1 MSLESIPLE
10 VILCYILP
18 YLHISEILALC
29 VTSRSLNKDFDD
41 NKVWREM
48 YIRKRKKDF
57 YKLEHTKMK
66 KLVFDWRAF
75 QSHWPSQMSSPEE
88 GGGEERTNDSSV
100 VSLFIHNNSDITFDI
115 VHARTTGRYAWTSK
129 DIPFGTVAPHSFRVI
144 KTYVKHR
151 WLITAQKNNR
161 TNEVY
166 QSKGFIIRSSDVT
179 HKPIKILKE
188 NGRMKVHENVV
199 HIDVGEI
206 YDKDKAKKLL
216 NTTLPKNPRNYKDF
230 KGMTL
235 RSQLSK
241 VKKNKK
247 DKEQKVYYGQ
257 VLLNT
262 KKQQLED
269 LQQDI
274 QYSEENLNCEKEKLK
289 RMKMFVHTVEAL

>member
-1 MSLESIPLE
+1 
-10 VILCYILP
+10 
-18 YLHISEILALC
+18 
-29 VTSRSLNKDFDD
+29 
-41 NKVWREM
+41 M
-48 YIRKRKKDF
+48 YIRKKKKDF

-66 KLVFDWRAF
+66 KLVFSYNGLLSTDER
-75 QSHWPSQMSSPEE
+75 EE
-88 GGGEERTNDSSV
+88 ARDTNGTNF

-151 WLITAQKNNR
+151 WLITARKNNL

-179 HKPIKILKE
+179 HKPIKIRKA
-188 NGRMKVHENVV
+188 NGTMKVHENVV
-199 HIDVGEI
+199 HIYMGEI
-206 YDKDKAKKLL
+206 YDKDTAKKLL

-247 DKEQKVYYGQ
+247 DKEQKVYYDQ

>member
-18 YLHISEILALC
+18 YLHISDILTLC
-29 VTSRSLNKDFDD
+29 VSSRSLNKDFND
-41 NKVWREM
+41 NKIWREM
-48 YIRKRKKDF
+48 YIRKKKKDF

-66 KLVFDWRAF
+66 KLVFSYNGLLSTDER
-75 QSHWPSQMSSPEE
+75 EE
-88 GGGEERTNDSSV
+88 ARDTNGV
-100 VSLFIHNNSDITFDI
+100 NFVSLFIQNNSDITFDI

-274 QYSEENLNCEKEKLK
+274 QYSEENLNYEKEKLK

>member
-18 YLHISEILALC
+18 YLHISDILTLC
-29 VTSRSLNKDFDD
+29 VSSRSLNKDFND
-41 NKVWREM
+41 NKIWREM
-48 YIRKRKKDF
+48 YIRKKKKDF

-66 KLVFDWRAF
+66 KLVFSYNGLLSTDER
-75 QSHWPSQMSSPEE
+75 EE
-88 GGGEERTNDSSV
+88 ARDINGTNF

-129 DIPFGTVAPHSFRVI
+129 DIPFGTVAPHSFRII

-151 WLITAQKNNR
+151 WLITARKNNL

-166 QSKGFIIRSSDVT
+166 QSKGFIIRSSDVV
-179 HKPIKILKE
+179 HKPIKIRKA
-188 NGRMKVHENVV
+188 NGIMKVHENVV
-199 HIDVGEI
+199 HIDMGEI
-206 YDKDKAKKLL
+206 YDKDTAKKLL

-247 DKEQKVYYGQ
+247 DKEQKVYYDQ

-274 QYSEENLNCEKEKLK
+274 QYSEENLNFEKEKLK

>member
-1 MSLESIPLE
+1 MSLENIPLE
-10 VILCYILP
+10 VILCHILP
-18 YLHISEILALC
+18 YLHISDILTLC
-29 VTSRSLNKDFDD
+29 VISRSLNKDFDD

-48 YIRKRKKDF
+48 YIRKRKEDF

-66 KLVFDWRAF
+66 KLVFSYNGLLSTDER
-75 QSHWPSQMSSPEE
+75 EE
-88 GGGEERTNDSSV
+88 ARDANGLNF

-129 DIPFGTVAPHSFRVI
+129 DIPFGTVAPHSFRII

-151 WLITAQKNNR
+151 WLITAKKNNR

-166 QSKGFIIRSSDVT
+166 QSKGFIIRSSDVV
-179 HKPIKILKE
+179 HKPIKIRKE
-188 NGRMKVHENVV
+188 NGTMKVHKNVV
-199 HIDVGEI
+199 RIDVGEI
-206 YDKDKAKKLL
+206 YDKDKAKKYL

-235 RSQLSK
+235 RSQLPK
-241 VKKNKK
+241 VKKNKN
-247 DKEQKVYYGQ
+247 DKEQKINLDQ
-257 VLLNT
+257 ELLNT

-274 QYSEENLNCEKEKLK
+274 QYSEENLNYEKGKLK
-289 RMKMFVHTVEAL
+289 RMKMFVHSVEAL

>member
-18 YLHISEILALC
+18 YLHISDILTLC
-29 VTSRSLNKDFDD
+29 VISRSLNKDFND
-41 NKVWREM
+41 NKIWREM
-48 YIRKRKKDF
+48 YIRKKKKDF

-66 KLVFDWRAF
+66 KLVFSYNGLLSTDER
-75 QSHWPSQMSSPEE
+75 EE
-88 GGGEERTNDSSV
+88 ARDTNGTNF

-129 DIPFGTVAPHSFRVI
+129 DIPFGTVAPHSFRII

-179 HKPIKILKE
+179 HKPIKIRKE
-188 NGRMKVHENVV
+188 NGTMKVHKNVV

-206 YDKDKAKKLL
+206 YDKDTAKKYL

-235 RSQLSK
+235 RSQLPK
-241 VKKNKK
+241 VKKNKN
-247 DKEQKVYYGQ
+247 DKEQKINLDQ
-257 VLLNT
+257 ELLNT

-274 QYSEENLNCEKEKLK
+274 QYSEENLNFEKEKLK

>member
-1 MSLESIPLE
+1 MSLENIPLE
-10 VILCYILP
+10 VILCHILP
-18 YLHISEILALC
+18 YLHISDILTLC
-29 VTSRSLNKDFDD
+29 VISRSLNKDFDD

-48 YIRKRKKDF
+48 YIRKRKEDF

-66 KLVFDWRAF
+66 KLVFSYNGLLSTDER
-75 QSHWPSQMSSPEE
+75 EE
-88 GGGEERTNDSSV
+88 ARDANGLNF

-179 HKPIKILKE
+179 HKPIKIRKA
-188 NGRMKVHENVV
+188 NGTMKVHENVV
-199 HIDVGEI
+199 HIYMGEI
-206 YDKDKAKKLL
+206 YDKDTAKKLL

-235 RSQLSK
+235 RSQLPK
-241 VKKNKK
+241 VKKNKN
-247 DKEQKVYYGQ
+247 DKEQKINLDQ
-257 VLLNT
+257 ELLNT

-274 QYSEENLNCEKEKLK
+274 QYSEENLNFEKEKLK

>member
-18 YLHISEILALC
+18 YLHISDILTLC
-29 VTSRSLNKDFDD
+29 VISRSLNKDFDD

-48 YIRKRKKDF
+48 YIRKRKEDF
-57 YKLEHTKMK
+57 YKLEHTKVK

-75 QSHWPSQMSSPEE
+75 HGQWPSQVESPEE
-88 GGGEERTNDSSV
+88 REEARDTNGGDV
-100 VSLFIHNNSDITFDI
+100 ISLFIHNNSDITFDI
-115 VHARTTGRYAWTSK
+115 VHARGIGIWTSK
-129 DIPFGTVAPHSFRVI
+129 AVPFGTVAPHSFRVI

-179 HKPIKILKE
+179 HKPIKIRKA
-188 NGRMKVHENVV
+188 NGTMKVHENVV
-199 HIDVGEI
+199 HIDMGEI
-206 YDKDKAKKLL
+206 YDKDTAKKLL

-247 DKEQKVYYGQ
+247 DKEQKVYYDQ

-274 QYSEENLNCEKEKLK
+274 QYSEENLNFEKEKLK